1 MDVATSAIVPV
12 VALLAMGF
20 VLRHRFLTEPALWS
34 GLEKISYYLFTPAL
48 FVTSIST
55 TDLSTVRAGPLVLS
69 LTAPL
74 ALTTGILLLL
84 RRPLRASGPDITSV
98 VQGAIRINTYV
109 GLILMGSLY
118 STEGV
123 AVFALACAVVVPT
136 VNLLC
141 VGALTAFGEPE
152 RPGEQRPSML
162 RSLATN
168 PYLLA
173 CLLGLALNLGGITIP
188 DLLFNPLKLLAQ
200 PAMVVGTLVSGAALS
215 LRISARDT
223 AHIAVASVF
232 KLALVPVAGTWIAT
246 SMGVTGTALAA
257 IVVILSIPTAT
268 SATILSSIM
277 GGNTRLMASITAAQT
292 VLSVFTLP
300 VALAVLL

>member
-1 MDVATSAIVPV
+1 
-12 VALLAMGF
+12 
-20 VLRHRFLTEPALWS
+20 
-34 GLEKISYYLFTPAL
+34 
-48 FVTSIST
+48 
-55 TDLSTVRAGPLVLS
+55 
-69 LTAPL
+69 
-74 ALTTGILLLL
+74 
-84 RRPLRASGPDITSV
+84 
-98 VQGAIRINTYV
+98 
-109 GLILMGSLY
+109 MGSLY
-118 STEGV
+118 GNEGV

-173 CLLGLALNLGGITIP
+173 CLLGLALKLGGIAIP